1 MNIVIVEDEPLVQ
14 QRIQRLSLQI
24 LAKCQPKIVCF
35 SNLDDA
41 ESFLDENSIDLLL
54 LDLNLMG
61 RNGFDLLKNNVA
73 AAYHTIVIS
82 AYADK
87 AIEAFEYGVLDF
99 VAKPFTE
106 ERLEKAFARLLENS
120 QRSYYGCRYL
130 SIKKLG
136 AIELIEIIAIS
147 YIQAEG
153 HYSLINLTEKSN
165 TALHAKNIEKIM
177 QLLPENFLRVHRS
190 YIVNMNMVKKI
201 IIEEGSRYSILL
213 NDGIAIPIGRTKYQ
227 DVKRYLELYTSKIRW

>member
-14 QRIQRLSLQI
+14 QRTERLSREI
-24 LAKCQPKIVCF
+24 LKAHGPKIICF
-35 SNLDDA
+35 SDIDDA
-41 ESFLDENSIDLLL
+41 DVYLTENSADLVL

-61 RNGFDLLKNNVA
+61 RNGFDLLKSNVA

-87 AIEAFEYGVLDF
+87 AIEAFEFGVLDF
-99 VAKPFTE
+99 VAKPYTT
-106 ERLEKAFARLLENS
+106 ERLAKAFDRFLQSS

-136 AIELIEIIAIS
+136 KIELIPVSDIA

-153 HYSLINLTEKSN
+153 HYSLIHLNSGS

-177 QLLPENFLRVHRS
+177 QLLPSSFARVHRS
-190 YIVNMNMVKKI
+190 YIANMNMVQQLT
-201 IIEEGSRYSILL
+201 IEEGSRYSIKLTS
-213 NDGIAIPIGRTKYQ
+213 GQEIPVGRTKYQ
-227 DVKRYLELYTSKIRW
+227 DVKNYIESKVL

>member
-24 LAKCQPKIVCF
+24 LAKYKPKINCF
-35 SNLDDA
+35 TNLDDA
-41 ESFLDENSIDLLL
+41 DVFITENSIDLLL
-54 LDLNLMG
+54 LDLNLKG
-61 RNGFDLLKNNVA
+61 RSGFDLLKNNLA
-73 AAYHTIVIS
+73 AAYHTIIIS

-99 VAKPFTE
+99 IAKPFTA
-106 ERLEKAFARLLENS
+106 ERLEKSLARLLENS

-130 SIKKLG
+130 SIKKMG
-136 AIELIEIIAIS
+136 SIELLEISDIA

-153 HYSLINLTEKSN
+153 HYSLIKLTKKNNS

-190 YIVNMNMVKKI
+190 YIVNMNLVKKL
-201 IIEEGSRYSILL
+201 IIEEGSRYSIVL
-213 NDGIAIPIGRTKYQ
+213 NNDAVVPIGRTKYQ
-227 DVKRYLELYTSKIRW
+227 SVKRYLTV

>member
-14 QRIQRLSLQI
+14 QRTERLSKEI
-24 LAKCQPKIVCF
+24 LEDYDPKFYCF
-35 SNLDDA
+35 SDIDDA
-41 ESFLDENSIDLLL
+41 QLFLSENTIELVL

-82 AYADK
+82 AYDEK

-99 VAKPFTE
+99 IAKPFTK
-106 ERLEKAFARLLENS
+106 ERLEKAMARFLNNT

-130 SIKKLG
+130 SVKKAG
-136 AIELIEIIAIS
+136 AIELIEISDIG

-153 HYSLINLTEKSN
+153 HYSLLHLTSSDLTTN
-165 TALHAKNIEKIM
+165 LHAKNIEKIM
-177 QLLPENFLRVHRS
+177 QLLPENFVRVHRS
-190 YIVNMNMVKKI
+190 YIVNINLVKRLN
-201 IIEEGSRYSILL
+201 IEDGSRYSLTL
-213 NDGIAIPIGRTKYQ
+213 TTGQQVPVGRTRYQ
-227 DVKRYLELYTSKIRW
+227 SIKQLLAT

>member
-14 QRIQRLSLQI
+14 QRIQRLTLEI
-24 LAKCQPKIVCF
+24 LAAKQPKIICF
-35 SNLDDA
+35 SNLDNA
-41 ESFLDENSIDLLL
+41 EVYLAENSIDLLL

-61 RNGFDLLKNNVA
+61 RNGFDLLKNSLA
-73 AAYHTIVIS
+73 SAYHTIVIS

-99 VAKPFTE
+99 VAKPFTT
-106 ERLEKAFARLLENS
+106 ERLAKALERLLES
-120 QRSYYGCRYL
+120 AQRSYYGCRYL
-130 SIKKLG
+130 SIKKTG
-136 AIELIEIIAIS
+136 GIELLAIADIS

-153 HYSLINLTEKSN
+153 HYSLIHLNNEVNS

-190 YIVNMNMVKKI
+190 YIANINLVKKLV
-201 IIEEGSRYSILL
+201 IEEGSRYSIQLAT
-213 NDGIAIPIGRTKYQ
+213 GQKIPVGRTKYQ
-227 DVKRYLELYTSKIRW
+227 DVKQYLALKTL

>member
-14 QRIQRLSLQI
+14 QRTLRLTLEI
-24 LAKCQPKIVCF
+24 LSTKQPKIICF

-41 ESFLDENSIDLLL
+41 EVYLAENSIDLLL

-61 RNGFDLLKNNVA
+61 RNGFELLKNNVA

-99 VAKPFTE
+99 VAKPYTR
-106 ERLEKAFARLLENS
+106 ERLAKALERLLES
-120 QRSYYGCRYL
+120 AKRSYYGCRYL
-130 SIKKLG
+130 SIKKVG
-136 AIELIEIIAIS
+136 AIELVAIADIS

-153 HYSLINLTEKSN
+153 HYSLIHLNNEVDS

-177 QLLPENFLRVHRS
+177 QLLPANFLRVHRS
-190 YIVNMNMVKKI
+190 YIVNMNLVKKLV
-201 IIEEGSRYSILL
+201 IEEGSRYSIQLTT
-213 NDGIAIPIGRTKYQ
+213 AQEIPIGRTKYQ
-227 DVKRYLELYTSKIRW
+227 AVKQYLALQTL